1 MTPHTDVKCKLFYGK
16 SSQCTWYENRKRK
29 GIIFP
34 PLHWLLLLLF
44 LDFFYVKFPLGQSE
58 RGKHKIIFIVNYKER
73 RRRTES
79 DISIFLWHFVSIIR
93 LKVIS
98 PIFRAGF
105 FIFCVAFVIHM
116 DMLYAPMTFYRCVV
130 RCKVNDLNYFY
141 LL

>member
-1 MTPHTDVKCKLFYGK
+1 MARAHNAHDMRIGNGRESF
-16 SSQCTWYENRKRK
+16 
-29 GIIFP
+29 F
-34 PLHWLLLLLF
+34 LLF
-44 LDFFYVKFPLGQSE
+44 TDFFFFFFLTFFYVKFPLGQSE

-130 RCKVNDLNYFY
+130 RCKVNDLNYFN